1 MAYIDVEGD
10 NVTIL
15 WALILGAVIIIAFLL
30 GELVA
35 YELIER
41 RLK

>member
-1 MAYIDVEGD
+1 M
-10 NVTIL
+10 TIL
-15 WALILGAVIIIAFLL
+15 EALIIAALICIAFLL